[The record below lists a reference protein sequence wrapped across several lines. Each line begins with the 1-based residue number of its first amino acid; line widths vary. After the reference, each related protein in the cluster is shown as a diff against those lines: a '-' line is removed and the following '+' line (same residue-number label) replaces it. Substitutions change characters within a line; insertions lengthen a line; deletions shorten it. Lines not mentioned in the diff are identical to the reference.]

1 MVHSARRKKCVFIRI
16 DIIFKEKQNRY
27 EEQRSL
33 EDGCTLFV
41 GILLLINKTGQL
53 GS

>member
-16 DIIFKEKQNRY
+16 DIIFKEKNIY